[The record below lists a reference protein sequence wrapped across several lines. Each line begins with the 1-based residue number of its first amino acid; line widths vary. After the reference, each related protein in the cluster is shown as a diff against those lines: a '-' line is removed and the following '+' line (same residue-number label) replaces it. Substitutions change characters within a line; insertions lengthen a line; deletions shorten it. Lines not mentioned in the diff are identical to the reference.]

1 MLEMQSIS
9 NVGISTS
16 DVSTTTPAVWNSL
29 SSTFG
34 ELVTV
39 SKLEGTITELGENT
53 KVDGTPVDEGSTEN
67 SATALVDVDGGTS
80 VNNSVLEPGDEESCG
95 EESV

>member
-1 MLEMQSIS
+1 MQSIP

-16 DVSTTTPAVWNSL
+16 DVSTTTPPVWNSL

-39 SKLEGTITELGENT
+39 SKLEGTITESGENT
-53 KVDGTPVDEGSTEN
+53 KVD
-67 SATALVDVDGGTS
+67 
-80 VNNSVLEPGDEESCG
+80 
-95 EESV
+95 